1 METATLKLEDVVN
14 QLIEICRDGE
24 KGFETAA
31 KAVSDSELKSELMRY
46 SMQRRD
52 FALDLERMLAEL
64 GQEPTTHG
72 SIVGILR
79 RGWINLTKIA
89 GENPHAVLA
98 VCDRGEDAALEAYR
112 NAIHEALQ
120 GTLEDLV
127 SAQYR
132 VITTV
137 HDRIRTLR
145 DSFKHS

>member
-31 KAVSDSELKSELMRY
+31 NAVSDSELKSELMRY
-46 SMQRRD
+46 SLQRRD

-98 VCDRGEDAALEAYR
+98 VCERGEDAALEAYR
-112 NAIHEALQ
+112 QAIHESLE

-127 SAQYR
+127 SAQ
-132 VITTV
+132 
-137 HDRIRTLR
+137 
-145 DSFKHS
+145 